1 MVVAGEHD
9 LTKKEGTE
17 QMSDIAEFIVH
28 PDYSEVK
35 QTFFMIFGWM

>member
-9 LTKKEGTE
+9 LTKEEGSE

-28 PDYSEVK
+28 PDYEEVK
-35 QTFFMIFGWM
+35 KILF